1 MRTKSFHK
9 KLTVSYIYLLIA
21 VAVIM
26 LLGLVL
32 TVWVSVLPSMRI
44 TMQSKVNELGNRLDE
59 ECSYLMT
66 AIDSAFL
73 NINSIDSTILFSS
86 DTDNLK
92 KYNAINNHL
101 YLTRQM
107 YDGVDMFFLFDTEG
121 KVYADSSI
129 LEAELSSSFD
139 TSLHEVLESEHGR
152 TYSFGLYDPSDED
165 GLGPVILVGKMLR
178 YIDDIQ
184 KIGYLYAIADGSVL
198 DKLYEE
204 QMISKGQRIY
214 LLNSEGVVLS
224 STEKDELGT
233 VLDISGDG
241 TRVLTVADGGLWLRQ
256 QKYVPSL
263 HAELILL
270 IPALELYKSSGI
282 SVIVVLAALLFGLAF
297 AIYQAGIITK
307 RTLSPLTA
315 LTNTANKIADGNMQV
330 RCAESSESTEIAV
343 LSKSFN
349 SMLDR
354 IEQLIASLDAVHKE
368 KLRTELAVQ
377 QNKIQPHFLY
387 NVLNTISAL
396 CQLEENEDAC
406 RISHMTAEYYRS
418 VLSDGQ
424 DIVTI
429 GQELEHVQL
438 YFEITSHSR
447 SDAIVF
453 SLQCDPEAVILP
465 IPKMTIQP
473 LVENAVKHAFLSPRG
488 NTIDISISVSRKSQ
502 VRICVKDNGI
512 GMNLSS
518 FDDIISGRCE
528 GHFGLY
534 SVKRCLELVCGKD
547 YSFSAESEPGKGT
560 AIIIEYDAGNISKDT
575 GAGSPT

>member
-165 GLGPVILVGKMLR
+165 GLDPVILVGKMLR

-184 KIGYLYAIADGSVL
+184 KIGYLYAIADDSVL

-204 QMISKGQRIY
+204 QMISEGQRIY
-214 LLNSEGVVLS
+214 LLDSEGVVLS

-233 VLDISGDG
+233 ALDISGDG

-447 SDAIVF
+447 SDAIAF

-547 YSFSAESEPGKGT
+547 YSFSAESAPGKGT
-560 AIIIEYDAGNISKDT
+560 AIIIEYDAGNISNNT

>member
-101 YLTRQM
+101 YLARQM

-233 VLDISGDG
+233 VLDISGDEA
-241 TRVLTVADGGLWLRQ
+241 RVLTVADGGLWLRQ

-315 LTNTANKIADGNMQV
+315 LTNTANEIADGNMQV

-438 YFEITSHSR
+438 YFEIASHSR
-447 SDAIVF
+447 SDAIAF

-473 LVENAVKHAFLSPRG
+473 LVENAVKHAFRSPRG
-488 NTIDISISVSRKSQ
+488 NTIDISISVSRKSR

-512 GMNLSS
+512 GMDLSS

-547 YSFSAESEPGKGT
+547 YSFSAESAPGKGT
-560 AIIIEYDAGNISKDT
+560 AIIIEYDAGIISKDT

>member
-165 GLGPVILVGKMLR
+165 GLDPVILVGKILR

-184 KIGYLYAIADGSVL
+184 KIGYLYAIADDSVL

-204 QMISKGQRIY
+204 QMISEGQRIY
-214 LLNSEGVVLS
+214 LLDSEGVVLS

-233 VLDISGDG
+233 ALDISGDG

-315 LTNTANKIADGNMQV
+315 LTNTANEIADGNMQV
-330 RCAESSESTEIAV
+330 RCAESSESIEIAV

-354 IEQLIASLDAVHKE
+354 IERLIASLDAVHKE

-447 SDAIVF
+447 SDAIAF

-473 LVENAVKHAFLSPRG
+473 LVENAVKHAFRSPRG
-488 NTIDISISVSRKSQ
+488 NTIDISISVSRKSR

-512 GMNLSS
+512 GMDLSS

-547 YSFSAESEPGKGT
+547 YSFSAESAPGKGT

>member
-32 TVWVSVLPSMRI
+32 TVWISVLPSMRI

-59 ECSYLMT
+59 ECSYLMP

-165 GLGPVILVGKMLR
+165 GLDPVILVGKMLR

-184 KIGYLYAIADGSVL
+184 KIGYLYAIADDSVL

-204 QMISKGQRIY
+204 QMISEGQRIY
-214 LLNSEGVVLS
+214 LLDSEGVVLS

-315 LTNTANKIADGNMQV
+315 LTNTANEIADGNMQV

-447 SDAIVF
+447 SDAIAF

-473 LVENAVKHAFLSPRG
+473 LVENPVKHAFRSPRG
-488 NTIDISISVSRKSQ
+488 NTIDISISVSRKSR

-512 GMNLSS
+512 GMDLSS

>member
-32 TVWVSVLPSMRI
+32 TVWVSVLASMRI

-315 LTNTANKIADGNMQV
+315 LTNTANEIADGNMQV

-447 SDAIVF
+447 SDAIAF

-473 LVENAVKHAFLSPRG
+473 LVENAVKHAFRSPRG
-488 NTIDISISVSRKSQ
+488 NTIDISISVSRKSR

-512 GMNLSS
+512 GMDLSS

-547 YSFSAESEPGKGT
+547 YSFSAESAPGKGT

>member
-1 MRTKSFHK
+1 MRTKPFHK

-32 TVWVSVLPSMRI
+32 TVWISVLPSMRI

-165 GLGPVILVGKMLR
+165 GLDPVILVGKMLR

-184 KIGYLYAIADGSVL
+184 KIGYLYAIADDSVL

-204 QMISKGQRIY
+204 QMISEGQRIY
-214 LLNSEGVVLS
+214 LLDSEGVVLS

-315 LTNTANKIADGNMQV
+315 LTNTANEIADGNMQV

-447 SDAIVF
+447 SDAIAF

-473 LVENAVKHAFLSPRG
+473 LVENAVKHAFRSPRG
-488 NTIDISISVSRKSQ
+488 NTIDISISVSRKSR

-512 GMNLSS
+512 GMDLSS

>member
-32 TVWVSVLPSMRI
+32 TVWISVLPSMRI

-315 LTNTANKIADGNMQV
+315 LTNTANEIADGNMQV

-447 SDAIVF
+447 SDAIAF

-473 LVENAVKHAFLSPRG
+473 LVENAVKHAFRSPRG
-488 NTIDISISVSRKSQ
+488 NTIDISISVSRKSR

-512 GMNLSS
+512 GMDLSS

>member
-21 VAVIM
+21 IAVIM

-121 KVYADSSI
+121 KVYADSTI
-129 LEAELSSSFD
+129 LEAELRSGFD

-165 GLGPVILVGKMLR
+165 GLEPVILVGKMLR

-184 KIGYLYAIADGSVL
+184 KIGYLYAIADDSVL

-204 QMISKGQRIY
+204 QMISEGQRIY
-214 LLNSEGVVLS
+214 LLDSEGVVLS

-241 TRVLTVADGGLWLRQ
+241 TRVLTVSDGGLWLRQ

-297 AIYQAGIITK
+297 AIYQAGTITK

-315 LTNTANKIADGNMQV
+315 LTNTANEIADGNMQV

-349 SMLDR
+349 GMLDR

-429 GQELEHVQL
+429 GQELEHVHL
-438 YFEITSHSR
+438 YFDIASNNR
-447 SDAIVF
+447 SDVITY
-453 SLQCDPEAVILP
+453 SLHCAPEAILLP

-473 LVENAVKHAFLSPRG
+473 LVENAVKHAFRSPSG
-488 NTIDISISVSRKSQ
+488 NTIDITISVIGKCR

-512 GMNLSS
+512 GMDLNS

-547 YSFSAESEPGKGT
+547 YSFSAESAPGKGT

-575 GAGSPT
+575 GDGSPT

>member
-165 GLGPVILVGKMLR
+165 GLDPVILVGKMLR

-184 KIGYLYAIADGSVL
+184 KIGYLYAIADDSVL

-204 QMISKGQRIY
+204 QMISEGQRIY
-214 LLNSEGVVLS
+214 LLDSEGVVLS

-315 LTNTANKIADGNMQV
+315 LTNTANEIADGNMQV

-447 SDAIVF
+447 SDAIAF

-560 AIIIEYDAGNISKDT
+560 AIIIEYDAGNISNNT

>member
-139 TSLHEVLESEHGR
+139 TSLNEVLESEHGR

-165 GLGPVILVGKMLR
+165 GLDPVILVGKMLR

-184 KIGYLYAIADGSVL
+184 KIGYLYAIADDSVL

-204 QMISKGQRIY
+204 QIISEGQRIY
-214 LLNSEGVVLS
+214 LLDSEGVVLS

-315 LTNTANKIADGNMQV
+315 LTNTANEIADGNMQV

-368 KLRTELAVQ
+368 KPRTELAVQ

-447 SDAIVF
+447 SDAIAF

-473 LVENAVKHAFLSPRG
+473 LVENAVKHAFRSPRG
-488 NTIDISISVSRKSQ
+488 NTIDISISVSRKSR

-512 GMNLSS
+512 GMDLSS

-528 GHFGLY
+528 GHFGIY

-547 YSFSAESEPGKGT
+547 YSFSAESAPGKGT
-560 AIIIEYDAGNISKDT
+560 AIIIEYDAGNISKNT
-575 GAGSPT
+575 GAGSPI

>member
-139 TSLHEVLESEHGR
+139 TSLHDVLESEHGR

-315 LTNTANKIADGNMQV
+315 LTNTANEIADGNMQV

-368 KLRTELAVQ
+368 KLWTELAVQ

-438 YFEITSHSR
+438 YFEIASHSR

>member
-32 TVWVSVLPSMRI
+32 TVWISVLPSMRI

-165 GLGPVILVGKMLR
+165 GLDPVILVGKMLR

-184 KIGYLYAIADGSVL
+184 KIGYLYAIADDSVL

-204 QMISKGQRIY
+204 QMISEGQRIY
-214 LLNSEGVVLS
+214 LLDSEGVVLS

-315 LTNTANKIADGNMQV
+315 LTNTANEIADGNMQV

-406 RISHMTAEYYRS
+406 RIYHMTAEYYRS

-447 SDAIVF
+447 SDAIAF

-473 LVENAVKHAFLSPRG
+473 LVENAVKHAFRSPRG
-488 NTIDISISVSRKSQ
+488 NTIDISISVSRKSR

-512 GMNLSS
+512 GMDLSS

>member
-1 MRTKSFHK
+1 M
-9 KLTVSYIYLLIA
+9 
-21 VAVIM
+21 
-26 LLGLVL
+26 
-32 TVWVSVLPSMRI
+32 
-44 TMQSKVNELGNRLDE
+44 
-59 ECSYLMT
+59 
-66 AIDSAFL
+66 
-73 NINSIDSTILFSS
+73 
-86 DTDNLK
+86 
-92 KYNAINNHL
+92 
-101 YLTRQM
+101 
-107 YDGVDMFFLFDTEG
+107 
-121 KVYADSSI
+121 
-129 LEAELSSSFD
+129 
-139 TSLHEVLESEHGR
+139 
-152 TYSFGLYDPSDED
+152 
-165 GLGPVILVGKMLR
+165 
-178 YIDDIQ
+178 
-184 KIGYLYAIADGSVL
+184 L

-204 QMISKGQRIY
+204 QMISEGQRIY
-214 LLNSEGVVLS
+214 LLDSEGVVLS

-233 VLDISGDG
+233 ALDISGDG

-315 LTNTANKIADGNMQV
+315 LTNTANEIADGNMQV

-429 GQELEHVQL
+429 GQELEHVEL

-447 SDAIVF
+447 SDAIAF

-473 LVENAVKHAFLSPRG
+473 LVENAVKHAFRSPRG
-488 NTIDISISVSRKSQ
+488 NTIDISISVSRKSR

-512 GMNLSS
+512 GMDLSS

-547 YSFSAESEPGKGT
+547 YSFSAESAPGKGT
-560 AIIIEYDAGNISKDT
+560 AIIIEYDAGIISKDT

>member
-315 LTNTANKIADGNMQV
+315 LTNTANEIADGNMQV

-447 SDAIVF
+447 SDAIAF

-473 LVENAVKHAFLSPRG
+473 LVENAVRHAFRSPRG
-488 NTIDISISVSRKSQ
+488 NTIDISISVSRKSR

-512 GMNLSS
+512 GMDLSS

-547 YSFSAESEPGKGT
+547 YSFSAESAPGKGT

>member
-32 TVWVSVLPSMRI
+32 TVWISVLPSMRI

-233 VLDISGDG
+233 VLDISGDEA
-241 TRVLTVADGGLWLRQ
+241 RVLTVADGGLWLRQ

-315 LTNTANKIADGNMQV
+315 LTNTANEIADGNMQV

-447 SDAIVF
+447 SDAIAF

-473 LVENAVKHAFLSPRG
+473 LVENAVKHAFRSPRG
-488 NTIDISISVSRKSQ
+488 NTIDISISVSRKSR

-512 GMNLSS
+512 GMDLSS

>member
-32 TVWVSVLPSMRI
+32 TVWISVLPSMRI

-165 GLGPVILVGKMLR
+165 GLDPVILVGKMLR

-184 KIGYLYAIADGSVL
+184 KIGYLYAIADDSVL

-204 QMISKGQRIY
+204 QMISEGQRIY
-214 LLNSEGVVLS
+214 LLDSDGVVLS

-315 LTNTANKIADGNMQV
+315 LTNTANEIADGNMQV

-447 SDAIVF
+447 SDAIAF

-473 LVENAVKHAFLSPRG
+473 LVENAVKHAFRSPRG

>member
-32 TVWVSVLPSMRI
+32 TVWISVLPSMRI

-315 LTNTANKIADGNMQV
+315 LTNTANEIADGNMQV

-447 SDAIVF
+447 SDAIAF

-473 LVENAVKHAFLSPRG
+473 LVENAVKHAFRSPRG
-488 NTIDISISVSRKSQ
+488 NTIDISISVSRKSR

-512 GMNLSS
+512 GMDLSS

-547 YSFSAESEPGKGT
+547 YSFSAESAPGKGT

>member
-9 KLTVSYIYLLIA
+9 KLTASYIYLLIA

-165 GLGPVILVGKMLR
+165 GLDPVILVGKILR

-184 KIGYLYAIADGSVL
+184 KIGYLYAIADDSVL

-204 QMISKGQRIY
+204 QMISEGQRIY
-214 LLNSEGVVLS
+214 LLDSEGVVLS

-315 LTNTANKIADGNMQV
+315 LTNTANEIADGNMQV
-330 RCAESSESTEIAV
+330 RCAESSESIEIAV

-354 IEQLIASLDAVHKE
+354 IERLIASLDAVHKE

-447 SDAIVF
+447 SDAIAF

-473 LVENAVKHAFLSPRG
+473 LVENAVKHAFRSPRG
-488 NTIDISISVSRKSQ
+488 NTIDISISVSRKSR

-512 GMNLSS
+512 GMDLSS

-547 YSFSAESEPGKGT
+547 YSFSAESAPGKGT
-560 AIIIEYDAGNISKDT
+560 AIIIEYDAGIISKDT

>member
-315 LTNTANKIADGNMQV
+315 LTNTANEIADGNMQV

-447 SDAIVF
+447 SDAIAF

-473 LVENAVKHAFLSPRG
+473 LVENAVKHAFRSPRG
-488 NTIDISISVSRKSQ
+488 NTIDISISVSRKSR

-512 GMNLSS
+512 GMDLSS

>member
-32 TVWVSVLPSMRI
+32 TVWISVLPSMRI

-165 GLGPVILVGKMLR
+165 GLDPVILVGKMLR

-184 KIGYLYAIADGSVL
+184 KIGYLYAIADDSVL

-204 QMISKGQRIY
+204 QMISEGQRIY
-214 LLNSEGVVLS
+214 LLDSEGVVLS

-315 LTNTANKIADGNMQV
+315 LTNTANEIADGNMQV

-447 SDAIVF
+447 SDAIAF

-547 YSFSAESEPGKGT
+547 YSFSAESAPGKGT
-560 AIIIEYDAGNISKDT
+560 AIIIEYDAGNISNNT

>member
-315 LTNTANKIADGNMQV
+315 LTNTANEIADGNMQV

-447 SDAIVF
+447 SDAIAF

-473 LVENAVKHAFLSPRG
+473 LVENAVKHAFRSPRG
-488 NTIDISISVSRKSQ
+488 NTIDISISVSRKSR

-512 GMNLSS
+512 GMDLSS
-518 FDDIISGRCE
+518 IDDIISGRCE

-547 YSFSAESEPGKGT
+547 YSFSAESAPGKGT

>member
-224 STEKDELGT
+224 STEKDQLGT

-315 LTNTANKIADGNMQV
+315 LTNTANEIADGNMQV

-447 SDAIVF
+447 SDAIAF

-473 LVENAVKHAFLSPRG
+473 LVENAVKHAFRSPRG
-488 NTIDISISVSRKSQ
+488 NTIDISISVSRKSR

-512 GMNLSS
+512 GMDLSS

-547 YSFSAESEPGKGT
+547 YSFSAESAPGKGT

>member
-32 TVWVSVLPSMRI
+32 TVWISVLPSMRI

-233 VLDISGDG
+233 VLDISGDEA
-241 TRVLTVADGGLWLRQ
+241 RVLTVADGGLWLRQ

-315 LTNTANKIADGNMQV
+315 LTNTANEIADGNMQV

-438 YFEITSHSR
+438 YFEIASHSR

-560 AIIIEYDAGNISKDT
+560 AIIIEYDAGNTSKDT

>member
-184 KIGYLYAIADGSVL
+184 KKGYLYAIADGSVL

-315 LTNTANKIADGNMQV
+315 LTNTANEIADGNMQV

-447 SDAIVF
+447 SDAIAF

-473 LVENAVKHAFLSPRG
+473 LVENAVKHAFRSPRG
-488 NTIDISISVSRKSQ
+488 NTIDISISVSRKSR

-512 GMNLSS
+512 GMDLSS

-547 YSFSAESEPGKGT
+547 YSFSAESAPGKGT

>member
-165 GLGPVILVGKMLR
+165 GLDPVILVGKMLR

-184 KIGYLYAIADGSVL
+184 KIGYLYAIADDSVL

-204 QMISKGQRIY
+204 QMISEGQRIY
-214 LLNSEGVVLS
+214 LLDSEGVVLS

-315 LTNTANKIADGNMQV
+315 LTNTANEIADGNMQV

-447 SDAIVF
+447 SDAIAF

-473 LVENAVKHAFLSPRG
+473 LVENAVKHAFRSPRG

>member
-1 MRTKSFHK
+1 
-9 KLTVSYIYLLIA
+9 
-21 VAVIM
+21 M

-315 LTNTANKIADGNMQV
+315 LTNTANEIADGNMQV

-447 SDAIVF
+447 SDAIAF

-473 LVENAVKHAFLSPRG
+473 LVENAVKHAFRSPRG
-488 NTIDISISVSRKSQ
+488 NTIDISISVSRKSR

-512 GMNLSS
+512 GMDLSS

-547 YSFSAESEPGKGT
+547 YSFSAESAPGKGT

>member
-233 VLDISGDG
+233 VLDISGDEA
-241 TRVLTVADGGLWLRQ
+241 RVLTVADGGLWLRQ

-315 LTNTANKIADGNMQV
+315 LTNTANEIADGNMQV

-438 YFEITSHSR
+438 YFEIASHSR

>member
-129 LEAELSSSFD
+129 LESELSSSFD
-139 TSLHEVLESEHGR
+139 TSLHDVLESEHGR

-165 GLGPVILVGKMLR
+165 GLEPVLLVGKMLR

-214 LLNSEGVVLS
+214 LLNSEGVVMS

-233 VLDISGDG
+233 VLDISGDEA
-241 TRVLTVADGGLWLRQ
+241 RVLTVADGGLWLRQ

-315 LTNTANKIADGNMQV
+315 LTNTANEIADGNMQV

-438 YFEITSHSR
+438 YFEIASHSR

>member
-315 LTNTANKIADGNMQV
+315 LTNTANEIADGNMQV

-447 SDAIVF
+447 SDAIAF

-547 YSFSAESEPGKGT
+547 YSFSAESAPGKGT
-560 AIIIEYDAGNISKDT
+560 AIIIEYDAGNISNNT

>member
-86 DTDNLK
+86 DTEDLK

-121 KVYADSSI
+121 KVYAGSSI

-165 GLGPVILVGKMLR
+165 GLDPVILVGKMLR

-184 KIGYLYAIADGSVL
+184 KIGYLYAIADDSVL

-204 QMISKGQRIY
+204 QMISEGQRIY
-214 LLNSEGVVLS
+214 LLDSEGVVLS

-315 LTNTANKIADGNMQV
+315 LTNTANEIADGNMQV
-330 RCAESSESTEIAV
+330 RCAERSESTEIAV

-396 CQLEENEDAC
+396 CQLEDNEDAC

-438 YFEITSHSR
+438 YFEIASHSR

>member
-139 TSLHEVLESEHGR
+139 TSLNEVLESEHGR

-165 GLGPVILVGKMLR
+165 GLDPVILVGKMLR

-184 KIGYLYAIADGSVL
+184 KIGYLYAIADDSVL

-204 QMISKGQRIY
+204 QIISEGQRIY
-214 LLNSEGVVLS
+214 LLDSEGVVLS

-315 LTNTANKIADGNMQV
+315 LTNTANEIADGNMQV

-447 SDAIVF
+447 SDAIAF

-473 LVENAVKHAFLSPRG
+473 LVENAVKHAFRSPRG
-488 NTIDISISVSRKSQ
+488 NTIDISISVSRKSR

-512 GMNLSS
+512 GMDLSS

-528 GHFGLY
+528 GHFGIY

-547 YSFSAESEPGKGT
+547 YSFSAESAPGKGT
-560 AIIIEYDAGNISKDT
+560 AIIIEYDAGNISKNT
-575 GAGSPT
+575 GAGSPI

>member
-165 GLGPVILVGKMLR
+165 GLDPVILVGKMLR

-184 KIGYLYAIADGSVL
+184 KIGYLYAIADDSVL

-204 QMISKGQRIY
+204 QMISEGQRIY
-214 LLNSEGVVLS
+214 LLDSEGVVLS

-315 LTNTANKIADGNMQV
+315 LTNTANEIADGNMQV

-447 SDAIVF
+447 SDAIAF

>member
-32 TVWVSVLPSMRI
+32 TVWISVLPSMRI

-315 LTNTANKIADGNMQV
+315 LTNTANEIADGNMQV

-438 YFEITSHSR
+438 YFEIASHSR

>member
-32 TVWVSVLPSMRI
+32 TVWISVLPSMRI

-233 VLDISGDG
+233 VLDISGDEA
-241 TRVLTVADGGLWLRQ
+241 RVLTVADGGLWLRQ

-315 LTNTANKIADGNMQV
+315 LTNTANEIADGNMQV

-377 QNKIQPHFLY
+377 QNKIHPHFLY

-438 YFEITSHSR
+438 YFEIASHSR

>member
-165 GLGPVILVGKMLR
+165 GLDPVILVGKMLR

-184 KIGYLYAIADGSVL
+184 KIGYLYAIADDSVL

-204 QMISKGQRIY
+204 QMISEGQRIY
-214 LLNSEGVVLS
+214 LLDSEGVVLS

-315 LTNTANKIADGNMQV
+315 LTNTANEIADGNMQV

-447 SDAIVF
+447 SDAIAF

-547 YSFSAESEPGKGT
+547 YSFSAESAPGKGT
-560 AIIIEYDAGNISKDT
+560 AIIIEYDAGNISNNT

>member
-32 TVWVSVLPSMRI
+32 TVWISVLPSMRI

-233 VLDISGDG
+233 VLDISGAEA
-241 TRVLTVADGGLWLRQ
+241 RVLTVADGGLWLRQ

-315 LTNTANKIADGNMQV
+315 LTNTASEIADGNMQV

-438 YFEITSHSR
+438 YFEIASHSR

>member
-32 TVWVSVLPSMRI
+32 TVWISVLPSMRI

-165 GLGPVILVGKMLR
+165 GLDPVILVGKMLR

-184 KIGYLYAIADGSVL
+184 KIGYLYAIADDSVL

-204 QMISKGQRIY
+204 QMISEGQRIY
-214 LLNSEGVVLS
+214 LLDSEGVVLS

-315 LTNTANKIADGNMQV
+315 LTNTANEIADGNMQV

-447 SDAIVF
+447 SDAIAF

-465 IPKMTIQP
+465 IPKMTLQP
-473 LVENAVKHAFLSPRG
+473 LVENAVKHAFRSPRG
-488 NTIDISISVSRKSQ
+488 NTIDISISVSRKSR

-512 GMNLSS
+512 GMDLSS